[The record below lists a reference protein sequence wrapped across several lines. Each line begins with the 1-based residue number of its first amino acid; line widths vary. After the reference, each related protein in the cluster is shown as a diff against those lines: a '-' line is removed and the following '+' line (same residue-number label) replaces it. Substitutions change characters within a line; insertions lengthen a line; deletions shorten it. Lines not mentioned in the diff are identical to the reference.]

1 MQLTYRIGKYM
12 ETESIIVVAH
22 GCKEEGMGREI
33 ANGHGV
39 SLGDDK
45 NGTR

>member
-12 ETESIIVVAH
+12 ETENVILVAH
-22 GCKEEGMGREI
+22 GWREEGKECEI
-33 ANGHGV
+33 ANGYGV

-45 NGTR
+45 NGT